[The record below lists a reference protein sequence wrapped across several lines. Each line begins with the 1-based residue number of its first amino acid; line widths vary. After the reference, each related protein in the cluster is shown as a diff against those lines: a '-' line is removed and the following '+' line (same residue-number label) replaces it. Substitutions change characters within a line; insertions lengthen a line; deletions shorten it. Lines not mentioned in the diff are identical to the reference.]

1 MEINPEELVQMIET
15 DDSDVDEK
23 DVIET
28 VDSYLYTT
36 IEILT
41 EAVVKRLQNKPGS
54 LSNRLGKSILHQL
67 QSIRDNDLV
76 SPDSKVHLEQ
86 IQKLLQ

>member
-15 DDSDVDEK
+15 DDSDIDEK

-54 LSNRLGKSILHQL
+54 FSNRLGKSILHQL

-76 SPDSKVHLEQ
+76 SPDSKVNLEQ